1 MSNPFFF
8 KNKSISLKEISS
20 LLNVDIPITD
30 TKFEIKDIRD
40 LISASKDCISFFH
53 SKKYSDVAKATKAS
67 YCLTQ
72 ENLKDYLPNSCKP
85 IIVQNVLISTALL
98 TEKFYPG
105 SIEDEFDEEPKWNF
119 YKYLFDR
126 DGQLV
131 KSWSSMTKP
140 DSSKIT
146 KHIDNLI

>member
-20 LLNVDIPITD
+20 LLNVDIPIKD

-53 SKKYSDVAKATKAS
+53 SKKYSDVAKVTKAS

-72 ENLKDYLPNSCKP
+72 ENLKDYLPTSCKP
-85 IIVQNVLISTALL
+85 IVVQNVLISTALI
-98 TEKFYPG
+98 TEKFYPD
-105 SIEDEFDEEPKWNF
+105 SIEDEFDETENYHCKWEEEI
-119 YKYLFDR
+119 K
-126 DGQLV
+126 
-131 KSWSSMTKP
+131 
-140 DSSKIT
+140 
-146 KHIDNLI
+146 